1 MSSLCGL
8 AKVETHQAIHNSVTA
23 DLDAAMRLLRSSL
36 QAGRHSEAY
45 ELAGAILAI
54 WSERELWHAQAEEA
68 ELYRHIP
75 AMSALHRDHDLMA
88 QWVMEARTALEREDT
103 VSALVMTRLEALS
116 ILLDTHNVQEL
127 EHLRIS
133 AGGTCASPA
142 EPG

>member
-1 MSSLCGL
+1 MSNLCGL
-8 AKVETHQAIHNSVTA
+8 AKVETHQAFHNSVTA

-45 ELAGAILAI
+45 ELAGAILVI
-54 WSERELWHAQAEEA
+54 WSERELWHAAEEA
-68 ELYRHIP
+68 ELYRHMP

-88 QWVMEARTALEREDT
+88 QWVAEARTALEREDT
-103 VSALVMTRLEALS
+103 VSALVMTRLEALL

-133 AGGTCASPA
+133 AEGACASPA
-142 EPG
+142 ELS

>member
-75 AMSALHRDHDLMA
+75 AMSPLHRDHDLMA

-116 ILLDTHNVQEL
+116 ILLDTHNIQEL

-133 AGGTCASPA
+133 AGGTCAFPA